1 MLVALLVICETG
13 VQYSCFTL
21 SQDFDHGHCLNLN
34 FRGINGQ
41 LEILPLTVGQIPG
54 CHGHGQCL
62 TFEENIPLCKMGLG
76 LVHLVT

>member
-54 CHGHGQCL
+54 CHGHGS
-62 TFEENIPLCKMGLG
+62 IP
-76 LVHLVT
+76 